1 LTDATP
7 WLTAINGAN
16 VMLTVYVQPKASQTR
31 VAGIHD
37 GALKISVTAP
47 PVEGK
52 ANAALIKFLAKLFRI
67 PKSAISIESGEQSR
81 TKRFLLSG
89 LSYAEAL
96 SIIEQN
102 R

>member
-1 LTDATP
+1 MTDATS
-7 WLTAINGAN
+7 WLSAVDDES
-16 VMLTVYVQPKASQTR
+16 VMLTVYVQPKASQAQ
-31 VAGIHD
+31 VSGIHG
-37 GALKISVTAP
+37 GALKICVTAP

-67 PKSAISIESGEQSR
+67 PKSAISIQSGEQSR

-89 LSYAEAL
+89 LTYAEAL

-102 R
+102 L